1 MNFSKGKFMSA
12 KRKSA
17 YTKLTVCIVFVVV
30 ILFSVFNDYRN
41 SKAIQEAVAKLDGYF
56 SVHYIDV
63 GQGDAT
69 LLRSPDGDFMLI
81 DCGPTSSSDYLTKYL
96 WDMGVDE
103 LEYLIIT
110 HPHEDHYGGAEQI
123 MENFPVEGLILHR
136 DFANVYPYDDF
147 IDIANDKNTEVILVQ
162 KGDSFSFDDCS
173 DFEIISPEK
182 ADIRDF
188 NQSSLSFRVVY
199 GDTAF
204 MFTGDSERPNERY
217 MLSSGK
223 PLEAQVLK
231 AGHHGSSSSNMK
243 SFVKAVSPEYA
254 VVSCE
259 KDNSYGHPHR
269 ETVSVF
275 DELDVEM
282 LVTYEDG
289 SIIFL
294 SDGEGIT
301 YDEKFSKTIS
311 GNNTES
317 LIDVLMSI
325 FSLQ

>member
-1 MNFSKGKFMSA
+1 MNFSKGKFMSGR
-12 KRKSA
+12 RKSG
-17 YTKLTVCIVFVVV
+17 YTKLTVCIVFIVVV
-30 ILFSVFNDYRN
+30 LFSVYNDYRN
-41 SKAIQEAVAKLDGYF
+41 RKLVQEAVEQLDGYF

-69 LLRSPDGDFMLI
+69 LLRSPDGEFMLV
-81 DCGPTSSSDYLTKYL
+81 DCGPTSSSDYLVKYL

-136 DFANVYPYDDF
+136 DFASVYPYDDF
-147 IDIANDKNTEVILVQ
+147 IDTAEDNNTEIILVER
-162 KGDSFSFDDCS
+162 GDSFTFDNCS
-173 DFEIISPEK
+173 SFEIISPKK
-182 ADIRDF
+182 ADMRDF
-188 NQSSLSFRVVY
+188 NESSLCFRVVY
-199 GDTAF
+199 EDTAF
-204 MFTGDSERPNERY
+204 MFTADAERASERY
-217 MLSSGK
+217 MLSTGK

-254 VVSCE
+254 VVSCA
-259 KDNSYGHPHR
+259 KNNDYGHPHK

-289 SIIFL
+289 SVVFL
-294 SDGEGIT
+294 SDGKNVVYNE
-301 YDEKFSKTIS
+301 DLSKAIS
-311 GNNTES
+311 GNMSET
-317 LIDVLMSI
+317 LLDVLI
-325 FSLQ
+325 GAFSLQ